1 MNLKRKVIALSIVVL
16 FAFAATIGATFAWF
30 TIGQAAEVD
39 EITLNVTSA
48 ESLLILMDDGYV
60 LGTNDDVL
68 LDPASYSSSLTNAM
82 ITPVYDFTQIRM
94 MPLTSVTGLALTER
108 DGLTAGN
115 SVPTGNL
122 LTTGNYIEFSVWIM
136 SQSVDATVAIGE
148 FQVAG
153 TNTITYKDRVEDTIR
168 MSVTDGTTTLIYGN
182 DKDLD
187 FQFQEN
193 QVGYSTAVEEN
204 VIDPLDEAAIL
215 LLYGEYYSATGLD
228 VVNERNTDKALADT
242 LTSLDAD
249 VPTKIT
255 IRIWI
260 EGWDA
265 DADNNLNGAVFE
277 LNFQFIVKE
286 TA

>member
-1 MNLKRKVIALSIVVL
+1 MNLKRKIISLSIVVL

-48 ESLLILMDDGYV
+48 ESLLILMDEGYA
-60 LGTNDDVL
+60 LGTNDAIL
-68 LDPASYSSSLTNAM
+68 LDPSNYSSSLTNAM
-82 ITPVYDFTQIRM
+82 ITDYYNFTQIRM
-94 MPLTSVTGLALTER
+94 LPLTTVTGLALTER
-108 DGLTAGN
+108 NGTTPGN
-115 SVPTGNL
+115 SVPTASL
-122 LTTGNYIEFSVWIM
+122 LTTGNYIEFSVWVM
-136 SQSVDATVAIGE
+136 SQSVDAVIAIGE

-187 FQFQEN
+187 FQFQEG
-193 QVGYSTAVEEN
+193 QEGYSTTPADN
-204 VIDPLDEAAIL
+204 VIAEASETAIL
-215 LLYGEYYSATGLD
+215 ALYGEYYSATGLD

-242 LTSLDAD
+242 LTTLDAD
-249 VPTKIT
+249 VPTKVT

-286 TA
+286 TL